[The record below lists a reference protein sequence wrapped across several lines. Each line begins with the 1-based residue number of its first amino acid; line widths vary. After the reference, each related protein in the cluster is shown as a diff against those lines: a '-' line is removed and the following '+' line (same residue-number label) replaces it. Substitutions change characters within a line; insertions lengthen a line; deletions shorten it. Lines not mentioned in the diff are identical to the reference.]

1 MAFKIGDRVRDR
13 ETGDIGIVK
22 KEHYNWKNPDFQDG
36 WWVLWE
42 TGEFAGQLL
51 WLDEF
56 EMDLVENNE

>member
-1 MAFKIGDRVRDR
+1 MIFKIGERVYDR
-13 ETGDIGIVK
+13 EDGDIGVINE
-22 KEHYNWKNPDFQDG
+22 EHYNRKNPDFQDG

-51 WLDEF
+51 WLAEF

>member
-1 MAFKIGDRVRDR
+1 MRLKIGDRIYDR
-13 ETGDIGIVK
+13 IDGDIGVIT
-22 KEHYNWKNPDFQDG
+22 KEHYDNKHPDFQDG

>member
-1 MAFKIGDRVRDR
+1 MRFKIGDQVYDR
-13 ETGDIGIVK
+13 IEGDVGVIK
-22 KEHYNWKNPDFQDG
+22 EEHYNSKNPDFQDG

>member
-1 MAFKIGDRVRDR
+1 MRFKIGERIYDWS
-13 ETGDIGIVK
+13 EGDVGVIK
-22 KEHYNWKNPDFQDG
+22 QAHYNRKNLDFQDG

-56 EMDLVENNE
+56 EMDLVENIK